1 MRSYIIMLG
10 PPGAGKGTQAKR
22 LAKQLNVSHISSGD
36 LFRAMKT
43 MDTPL
48 AKRVQDIM
56 ARGHLVDDQ
65 TTIEVVAERLSR
77 EDVRGRGAILDG
89 FPRNADQA
97 EWLKK
102 YLANRG
108 DEITVALL
116 INVPRE
122 VVVARILRRAEE
134 EGREDDKRPE
144 VAEHR
149 YEIYLNETKPLE
161 EYYRRAGLLRTI
173 NGDQTMDRVTEA
185 LLSAI
190 PQEHA
195 GAD

>member
-36 LFRAMKT
+36 LFRAMRT

-77 EDVRGRGAILDG
+77 EDVRERGAILDG